1 VSKID
6 DPFEAE
12 WDAATQPVQSAGT
25 AAAQSALTILGQ
37 FSWWLKPVIAAFNLF
52 SAKAKQKRVMEMLT
66 ALHGQMVRLGKT
78 YDDLDK
84 RFNMLSSS
92 PEFITA
98 VYAAMEGAANRPDSS
113 KSMLLG
119 TALAN
124 SLIVIPN
131 AESFEQYIGA
141 DLEAIIRDLAQLNDL
156 DLKVLTILREVFLGV
171 LGMLPNLNDD
181 NYFTEKFDQYRKAI
195 SDNNIHPDDFYSQC
209 CRLMGFGLA
218 MQVRH
223 NPSRMTLDA
232 HMFRP
237 TRRGLRLLKLIA
249 EDPTKL

>member
-1 VSKID
+1 
-6 DPFEAE
+6 
-12 WDAATQPVQSAGT
+12 
-25 AAAQSALTILGQ
+25 
-37 FSWWLKPVIAAFNLF
+37 
-52 SAKAKQKRVMEMLT
+52 
-66 ALHGQMVRLGKT
+66 
-78 YDDLDK
+78 
-84 RFNMLSSS
+84 
-92 PEFITA
+92 
-98 VYAAMEGAANRPDSS
+98 
-113 KSMLLG
+113 
-119 TALAN
+119 
-124 SLIVIPN
+124 
-131 AESFEQYIGA
+131 
-141 DLEAIIRDLAQLNDL
+141 
-156 DLKVLTILREVFLGV
+156 LKVLTILREVFLGV